1 MRGGEKEERGQA
13 AGRSHFQN
21 GGGNVGRQWKNLNL
35 ENRPF
40 PCA

>member
-1 MRGGEKEERGQA
+1 MRDGEKEERGQA
-13 AGRSHFQN
+13 AGR
-21 GGGNVGRQWKNLNL
+21 GNIGRQWKNLNL